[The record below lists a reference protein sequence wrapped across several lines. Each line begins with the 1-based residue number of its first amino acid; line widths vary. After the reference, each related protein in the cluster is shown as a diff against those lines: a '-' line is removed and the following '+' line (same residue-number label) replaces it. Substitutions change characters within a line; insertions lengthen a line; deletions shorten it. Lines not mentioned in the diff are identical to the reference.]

1 MTTRSRIGAALLA
14 LAGVSSGWLSVL
26 ASAPLVLWGS
36 GLLFGRP
43 GNSRQSG
50 EGRALEDLAD
60 VVESDD
66 EFLEPVQGRA
76 LLPAQ

>member
-1 MTTRSRIGAALLA
+1 
-14 LAGVSSGWLSVL
+14 LS
-26 ASAPLVLWGS
+26 
-36 GLLFGRP
+36 GRP
-43 GNSRQSG
+43 GNWHQSG

-66 EFLEPVQGRA
+66 EFLEPVQGCA